1 LCVPWVY
8 QTEIFPLEI
17 RVKGAS
23 FGVIGWAIGN
33 GWLTLLCPIMFQ
45 SIGPYT
51 LVVFA
56 ACSIL
61 TIPQVW
67 ALYPETND
75 RKLEDIEYLF
85 NIASPWNWD
94 AEKNYKQKMAE
105 KVALRAAGELE
116 AIKTGRI
123 AHEVHED
130 ASKEE

>member
-56 ACSIL
+56 FCSL
-61 TIPQVW
+61 STIPMVW
-67 ALYPETND
+67 ALYPETNG
-75 RKLEDIEYLF
+75 RKLEDIEHLF
-85 NIASPWNWD
+85 NISSPWNWD
-94 AEKNYKQKMAE
+94 AEKNYKRNMAE
-105 KVALRAAGELE
+105 KQAALAAGELE
-116 AIKTGRI
+116 SVKTGGAARDV
-123 AHEVHED
+123 HEVR
-130 ASKEE
+130 SKED